1 MSPQDEAVTG
11 AGSQEGRQPVDPPGV
26 GVDPGVE
33 HALIQGRLW
42 RLMLLSLAAG
52 LTTMALK
59 GVAAAVTGSVGLL
72 SDALE
77 SGVNVVAAA
86 VGLVALRT
94 AAKPPDDEH
103 QFGHGKAEYLSA
115 GVEGGMVLTAAV
127 LIVWTSIR
135 RLMHLEPIEQ
145 PGVGLVLS
153 TIAAV
158 INLVVGLILVRVGS
172 RHRSIT
178 VEADGRHL
186 LTDVWTSAG
195 VLAAVA
201 INAVFDVPI
210 IDPIVALFVGV
221 NILFVGYG
229 LLRRSVFGLLDG
241 ALPPEDSER
250 IMDILR
256 RHCDE
261 DRVEFGRI
269 RTRESGRQRF
279 IHLTMFVPGDWSVTR
294 SHDLADLVESEISQ
308 ELAGAKT
315 FTHVEPIGE
324 ASGASVCR
332 VPSAEDR

>member
-1 MSPQDEAVTG
+1 MNADVDAVTDPADPLRG
-11 AGSQEGRQPVDPPGV
+11 GSSPAPTTAADPAVD
-26 GVDPGVE
+26 
-33 HALIQGRLW
+33 HASVQGRLW

-52 LTTMALK
+52 LSTMALK

-77 SGVNVVAAA
+77 SGVNVVAAT
-86 VGLVALRT
+86 VGLIALRA
-94 AAKPPDDEH
+94 AAKPPDNDH

-135 RLMHLEPIEQ
+135 RLIHLEPLDQ
-145 PGVGLVLS
+145 PGLGLALS
-153 TIAAV
+153 GVAAL
-158 INLVVGLILVRVGS
+158 INLVVGVVLIRVGS
-172 RHRSIT
+172 RYRSIT
-178 VEADGRHL
+178 VEADGHHL
-186 LTDVWTSAG
+186 LTDVWTSVG

-210 IDPIVALFVGV
+210 IDPLVALFVGV
-221 NILFVGYG
+221 NILVVGYG

-250 IMDILR
+250 IMAILR
-256 RHCDE
+256 RHCEE

-269 RTRESGRQRF
+269 RTREAGRQRF
-279 IHLTMFVPGDWSVTR
+279 IHLTMYVPGDWSVTR
-294 SHDLADLVESEISQ
+294 SHDLADLVESEISA

-315 FTHVEPIGE
+315 FTHVEPIDE

-332 VPSAEDR
+332 VPRPSA